1 MRGAETSRW
10 KLWTL
15 LGGLY
20 LAQGLPYG
28 FFTQTLPVI
37 LRDSKASLAEIG
49 GASLLVAP
57 WALKFMWAPL
67 VDRYGFQSLGLR
79 RSWLIPIQWA
89 SVLVLVWLGLQ
100 DPNDGLRP
108 IMWGVL
114 LCNLLAAMQDVATDG
129 LAVDRLPAQAR
140 GWTNTLQVGAYRVGM
155 IISGAGALF
164 VLHKYGWSMAM
175 GAMALTLALT
185 SIPVL
190 LDREPPMEGVRAPRE
205 TPAWRDVWSFAR
217 EPGMWTWLVLLLLF
231 KFAHQSSSF
240 IFRPWMVDTGYNL
253 IEIGTLLGLVGT
265 GCGLAGAVIGGG
277 IASRTPEGRLKTLAT
292 LAIAQALGVSFYLLP
307 LWGEHAT
314 WKVIAATGLDHFTS
328 GLATVTL
335 FACMMDRCRPL
346 HSASD
351 YTLQASI
358 VVVSQMSANLI
369 SGQWADRVGYFAHF
383 QTMAGAAIAI
393 AVYVGWSTRQS
404 LRAWAKSAGPAVTG
418 WILIGLVTFASPIGF
433 AQENDERPIE
443 ASVGFGPFLPSRI
456 AGVREIL
463 NGWALRGSF
472 PTNKGTFETLA
483 FNGRGEGLNYNTFL
497 VSYRVNMR
505 NDFGH
510 AHFLLGLHGDYFT
523 SLDVYNE
530 VTAYRPSGG
539 WHYGGGGR
547 VQVSGPVFFRFD
559 FIHRFS
565 PGQSLLVLLG
575 LGLELPSNSS
585 TGN

>member
-1 MRGAETSRW
+1 MREVEVTRW

-37 LRDSKASLAEIG
+37 LRDSNASLAEIG
-49 GASLLVAP
+49 GVSLLVAP
-57 WALKFMWAPL
+57 WALKFLWAPF
-67 VDRYGFQSLGLR
+67 VDRYGFASLGLR

-89 SVLVLVWLGLQ
+89 SVLVLIWLGLQ
-100 DPNDGLRP
+100 SPEDGLRP

-129 LAVDRLPAQAR
+129 LAVDRLPAQSR

-164 VLHKYGWSMAM
+164 VLHRYGWTMAM
-175 GAMALTLALT
+175 GAMAFLIALT

-190 LDREPPMEGVRAPRE
+190 LDREPPLERVRAPRE

-217 EPGMWTWLVLLLLF
+217 EPGMWTWLILLLLF
-231 KFAHQSSSF
+231 KFAHQSASF
-240 IFRPWMVDTGYNL
+240 IFRPWMVDAGYNL
-253 IEIGTLLGLVGT
+253 IEIGTLIGLVGT
-265 GCGLAGAVIGGG
+265 GCGLLGAVIGGWF
-277 IASRTPEGRLKTLAT
+277 ASRTSDGRLKVLAG
-292 LAIAQALGVSFYLLP
+292 LSIAQALGVSFYLLP
-307 LWGEHAT
+307 LWGDHAT
-314 WKVIAATGLDHFTS
+314 WKVIVATGLDHFTS

-335 FACMMDRCRPL
+335 FACMMDRCRPV

-369 SGQWADRVGYFAHF
+369 SGQWADRVGYFTHF
-383 QTMAGAAIAI
+383 QTMAVAAILI
-393 AVYVGWSTRQS
+393 AVYVGWSTRKM
-404 LRAWAKSAGPAVTG
+404 LRQWAKSAASGTVAFVV
-418 WILIGLVTFASPIGF
+418 IGMATWPQVSW
-433 AQENDERPIE
+433 AQNSDERPIE

-497 VSYRVNMR
+497 VSYRINMR

-523 SLDVYNE
+523 SLDVYGE
-530 VTAYRPSGG
+530 VAPYRPSGG

-575 LGLELPSNSS
+575 FGLELPSNTS